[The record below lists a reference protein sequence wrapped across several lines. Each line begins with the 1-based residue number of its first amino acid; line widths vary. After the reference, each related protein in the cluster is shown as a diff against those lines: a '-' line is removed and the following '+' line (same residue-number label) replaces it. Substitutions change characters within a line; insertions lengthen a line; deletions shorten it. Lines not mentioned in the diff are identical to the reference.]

1 MCAICYKC
9 LRVRFIL
16 LSYLLQPGAVCGGVA
31 EECLEAGPGEEALL
45 HVVVA
50 VHPQGELP
58 QAGQRVG
65 LQQGGDPGVVKR
77 HPARHHLVGP
87 VSDGHS
93 LQLISLQMV

>member
-9 LRVRFIL
+9 VRVRFIPI
-16 LSYLLQPGAVCGGVA
+16 SYLLQPGAVCGGVG
-31 EECLEAGPGEEALL
+31 EESLEAGPGEEALL

-65 LQQGGDPGVVKR
+65 LQQPRDPGVVKR

-93 LQLISLQMV
+93 LQLISLQI